1 MATKAHP
8 TSQPSGSKSTPVPL
22 LRIMLE
28 SLALHQS
35 VFAVAELGI
44 ADMLVSGPQPTEE
57 LAKKLRV
64 NDTALYRILRL
75 LASQE
80 IFVETAA
87 RTFANNDLSNFLCSD
102 VPGSLRSMG
111 RFRGTDFVYLSF
123 GEILHTIRTGEPGRA
138 KVLGM
143 DGWEYLERNPGT
155 ARIFDDAMTEIS
167 AVVAPSIASAYG
179 FSKWESL
186 MDVGGGNGL
195 LLAAILRAHRSLRGV
210 LADQQH
216 VLKRARERGFLSG
229 PLEKRS
235 SMQPC
240 DLFRDI
246 PKGCRAY
253 LMKSVIHDWNDE
265 DAKKILSQ
273 CRRAVPKNGALLL
286 VEFNLP
292 EDNSP
297 SRSKFVDV
305 TMMVLT
311 GGRER
316 TIPEFSSL
324 LTKSGFRLNDVVK
337 TAGEFNV
344 LEALPV

>member
-111 RFRGTDFVYLSF
+111 RFRGTDFVYLS
-123 GEILHTIRTGEPGRA
+123 
-138 KVLGM
+138 
-143 DGWEYLERNPGT
+143 T
-155 ARIFDDAMTEIS
+155 AS
-167 AVVAPSIASAYG
+167 Q
-179 FSKWESL
+179 
-186 MDVGGGNGL
+186 NGK
-195 LLAAILRAHRSLRGV
+195 A
-210 LADQQH
+210 
-216 VLKRARERGFLSG
+216 
-229 PLEKRS
+229 
-235 SMQPC
+235 
-240 DLFRDI
+240 
-246 PKGCRAY
+246 
-253 LMKSVIHDWNDE
+253 
-265 DAKKILSQ
+265 
-273 CRRAVPKNGALLL
+273 
-286 VEFNLP
+286 
-292 EDNSP
+292 
-297 SRSKFVDV
+297 
-305 TMMVLT
+305 
-311 GGRER
+311 
-316 TIPEFSSL
+316 
-324 LTKSGFRLNDVVK
+324 
-337 TAGEFNV
+337 
-344 LEALPV
+344 